1 VVGYI
6 SRIHQSPD
14 GKTYGFIVYDQTNR
28 ASLYLGFSSQLEADR
43 AAQKMTRVLATARH
57 CEQR

>member
-1 VVGYI
+1 VAGYI
-6 SRIHQSPD
+6 SRIHPSPD

-28 ASLYLGFSSQLEADR
+28 ASLYLGFFSQLEADR
-43 AAQKMTRVLATARH
+43 AALQMTGLLATARQ